1 MLSLSLT
8 DDAELRAL
16 EPWQATELAEHVTAS
31 KEHLAHWLPWVD
43 TVSEPAGAATML
55 QRYADE
61 QAKGNGRIHGIWV
74 DGKLAGG
81 VLFRVWDNKSGMC
94 EVGVWLAPDAVGR
107 GLVTRAATVMI
118 DWAFRARG
126 MHRAEWRCAAG
137 NERSIAVA
145 RRLGMTKE
153 GTLREAFAHNGT
165 RHDVEVW
172 AVLATEWAQR
182 AS

>member
-1 MLSLSLT
+1 
-8 DDAELRAL
+8 
-16 EPWQATELAEHVTAS
+16 
-31 KEHLAHWLPWVD
+31 
-43 TVSEPAGAATML
+43 
-55 QRYADE
+55 
-61 QAKGNGRIHGIWV
+61 
-74 DGKLAGG
+74 
-81 VLFRVWDNKSGMC
+81 
-94 EVGVWLAPDAVGR
+94 
-107 GLVTRAATVMI
+107 MI

-153 GTLREAFAHNGT
+153 GTFREAFAHNGT